1 MDAVLEQKGDKIL
14 VTSHRQYEAGDA
26 LAPFNVSPSPIE
38 QFRTWFKEALEGG
51 EVREPEAMALS
62 TATASGVPSTRFVL
76 LKQVDARGFVFFT
89 NYDSRKSREL
99 SENPHAS
106 LALYWGEV
114 HRQVRVVGR
123 VERVS
128 REESEAYYNT
138 RPLGSRLGAWASPQ
152 SRVVGDGEVSRLF
165 EETKQR
171 FAVGEGAESN
181 IPLPEHWG
189 GWRIIPDEVEFWA
202 GKPSR
207 LHDRVRYM
215 RIENTED
222 QWKIEKLAP

>member
-1 MDAVLEQKGDKIL
+1 MDAVLEQKDDKIL
-14 VTSHRQYEAGDA
+14 VTSRRQYEAGDV
-26 LAPFNVSPSPIE
+26 LAPHNVSPSPIE
-38 QFRTWFKEALEGG
+38 QFRLWFKEALEGG
-51 EVREPEAMALS
+51 QVREPEAMALS
-62 TATASGVPSTRFVL
+62 TATPSGVPSTRFVL

-89 NYDSRKSREL
+89 NYDSRKSRGL

-106 LALYWGEV
+106 LALYWGEI

-152 SRVVGDGEVSRLF
+152 SKVVGDGEVSRLF
-165 EETKQR
+165 EEAKER
-171 FAVGEGAESN
+171 FAGKEGAEPS

-189 GWRIIPDEVEFWA
+189 GWRIIPE
-202 GKPSR
+202 
-207 LHDRVRYM
+207 Y
-215 RIENTED
+215 I
-222 QWKIEKLAP
+222 